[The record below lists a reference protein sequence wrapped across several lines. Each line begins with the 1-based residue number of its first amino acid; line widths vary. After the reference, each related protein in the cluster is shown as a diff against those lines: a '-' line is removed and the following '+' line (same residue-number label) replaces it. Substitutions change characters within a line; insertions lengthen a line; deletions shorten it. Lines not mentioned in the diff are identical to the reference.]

1 MPLTDLLVHWWFP
14 LTPLIGFSGL
24 AVSSNAIVCPAGL
37 NGRTDELSLFPSV
50 ESFIRAQGAST
61 SNTLQR
67 RHASTTARHGSVCDQ
82 AGVDIMTERTP
93 TFASVTSELDLEL
106 DNCGAGAAAGPFP
119 FHPFPAV

>member
-67 RHASTTARHGSVCDQ
+67 RHASTTARHGSVYAMQPSSNDTASMPEYEQ
-82 AGVDIMTERTP
+82 SSLSTE
-93 TFASVTSELDLEL
+93 VVCL
-106 DNCGAGAAAGPFP
+106 
-119 FHPFPAV
+119 H